1 MGVAEDYIKFWATY
15 GVTKTGLW
23 AIQNPMDAAAY
34 TMAMSHPV
42 SRRILM
48 KVAQHYVTQAIR
60 DVGFFSRLV
69 WDEAL
74 RPILPSGQTLMRV
87 GRTGGASLGV
97 AVLGYALT
105 QSSRINYEYLS
116 NEENIT
122 GENGQV
128 YAPQYF
134 LDGFA

>member
-1 MGVAEDYIKFWATY
+1 MGVAEDYVKFWATY
-15 GVTKTGLW
+15 GITKGGMWVL
-23 AIQNPMDAAAY
+23 QNPMDAAAY

-42 SRRILM
+42 SRRILL
-48 KVAQHYVTQAIR
+48 KVGKHYVGEAVRNVQ
-60 DVGFFSRLV
+60 FFSRLV

-74 RPILPSGQTLMRV
+74 RPILPSGQTVLRV
-87 GRTGGASLGV
+87 TRAGGVTLGV
-97 AVLGYALT
+97 SVMGYALT

-116 NEENIT
+116 KEENIT